1 MRVVTP
7 GFHARVY
14 AAVRRVPRG
23 RVSTYGRIAELL
35 GSSRVARHVGWALAA
50 LPSAKRVPWH
60 RVINSAGRI
69 SHGDPAR
76 AVTQRRLLEREGIDF
91 DARDRVDLRRY
102 GWPARRKRT
111 LT

>member
-23 RVSTYGRIAELL
+23 RVSTYGRIATLL
-35 GSSRVARHVGWALAA
+35 GSARVARHVGWALAA
-50 LPSAKRVPWH
+50 LPSSKKVPWH
-60 RVINSAGRI
+60 RVINAAGRI
-69 SHGDPAR
+69 THADA
-76 AVTQRRLLEREGIDF
+76 ATQRRLLEREGVCF

-102 GWPARRKRT
+102 GWPFRSRA
-111 LT
+111 